1 MIIETSDIPLHEAI
15 HRFLVANGLVKDWA
29 DLARRVNRSRSYFS
43 TLKRTSSEP
52 SDDVWASIT
61 KYMIGLILESQN
73 DSVKRWLGYYI
84 KQIEFHVTGVS
95 S

>member
-1 MIIETSDIPLHEAI
+1 MIIETSNIPLHEAI

-52 SDDVWASIT
+52 SDDVWMSLT
-61 KYMIGLILESQN
+61 KYMTGLLVNSQN
-73 DSVKRWLGYYI
+73 DGIKRWLGYYI
-84 KQIEFHVTGVS
+84 KQIEFHVMGIS